1 MFLLFSAY
9 CLQLHLYTHW
19 DLHTVK
25 AQNKFSFPS
34 WSKKPRANRIVPIF
48 HECGKRYVTRRFVSE
63 ISPFIALQSSFRPSV
78 VISPFSRHFV
88 LQSSFR
94 PSVVISSF
102 SRHFALQSSLSLH
115 PQLNKRNVIIDMLPP
130 WVPQNPF
137 IPKIFLSLK
146 YLIHPTII

>member
-1 MFLLFSAY
+1 MFLLILAY

-78 VISPFSRHFV
+78 
-88 LQSSFR
+88 SFC

-137 IPKIFLSLK
+137 IPKIDERKNFP
-146 YLIHPTII
+146 LIKIFDSSHDHIT